1 MKNLMFALV
10 TVLALA
16 SCSGNGEASA
26 NATADTTAVVAP
38 ANLDS
43 LIQDTTVVPE
53 VTTSVATET
62 TVK

>member
-10 TVLALA
+10 AVLALA
-16 SCSGNGEASA
+16 SCSGNGEATV
-26 NATADTTAVVAP
+26 NATADSTACCAP

-53 VTTSVATET
+53 TTAVATET
-62 TVK
+62 AVK